1 MRLDIIYTLI
11 AFTLIIIVVALGI
24 WGIVSVVQRDNN
36 KAIET
41 NNASARFVVGEDN
54 VTAIE
59 LVYAQTHQMVD
70 ELILYKD
77 DTGLAR
83 SGNQHIYINKSSC
96 KIIVYRGE

>member
-1 MRLDIIYTLI
+1 MLKEDKILI
-11 AFTLIIIVVALGI
+11 TIIIVC
-24 WGIVSVVQRDNN
+24 IVVLIATVVFSIVNYKQTN
-36 KAIET
+36 KEP
-41 NNASARFVVGEDN
+41 NNATARFVVGEDN